1 MSFKVAET
9 HKEVTKG
16 YLKASLEYQYRGKG
30 YKYSDDLL
38 TILESDYKRKVRNLD
53 WLFKGKTRVHL
64 QPTADKVF
72 KSIKDQQPTADLIAL
87 ATGFGYEVS
96 AEEFVAG
103 YIIIDKQ
110 RVRLAKS
117 LEYIFS
123 DKNLSNIGALP
134 IEIGSRYTKHT
145 IRGLSPNKYR
155 PETLPST
162 SKNGFFA
169 VGDGY
174 VNNQGLIVNVHRNTE
189 VAMDWTNTSSISIDK
204 IMASMNSTEVILSI
218 DINDYITCSE
228 GSFSS
233 CMSEK
238 SGSSRHLGWMMHFR
252 SDFSVM
258 TFTHKKGD
266 EFYKTG
272 RSWTFLKLTEDG
284 LPFARPFY
292 KLSRVYGEL
301 NQAHVSMVD
310 NFIQEGIESAFH
322 LGKPTK
328 HTSREKTRYGD
339 IKYIASPNMQNTTS
353 NAQGTGY
360 FDWPS
365 DDTSSLERLPI
376 WEYKGEYPV
385 VPFDSNNYKRGPVC
399 LLNFPDA
406 LDITG
411 EPTNE
416 PRFNNTPEHHYQAF
430 FGWNERVKQFVTC
443 KASGKRMLLRD
454 TIEIAPGEYLS
465 KDIAISIIAGKP
477 LTFEETPEEVPVAP
491 AELISLDSVDVC
503 DF

>member
-9 HKEVTKG
+9 HNEVTKP
-16 YLKASLEYQYRGKG
+16 YLNASLEHQYRGKG
-30 YKYSDDLL
+30 YKYSEDLL

-53 WLFKGKTRVHL
+53 WLFKGKTRVRL
-64 QPTADKVF
+64 QPTADRVF
-72 KSIKDQQPTADLIAL
+72 KSIKDEQSASDLIAL
-87 ATGFGYEVS
+87 ATSFGYEVT
-96 AEEFVAG
+96 AENFVAG

-110 RVRLAKS
+110 KIRLAKS

-123 DKNLSNIGALP
+123 EKNLSNVSVLP
-134 IEIGSRYTKHT
+134 TEIMKRYIKQG
-145 IRGLSPNKYR
+145 IRTTPPNKYK
-155 PETLPST
+155 PEVVPTI
-162 SKNGFFA
+162 SKNNFFA

-174 VNNQGLIVNVHRNTE
+174 SNSQGLVVNIHRTTD
-189 VAMDWTNTSSISIDK
+189 VAMSWSNTGAISIDK
-204 IMASMNSTEVILSI
+204 IMASMNSTEVVLSI

-272 RSWTFLKLTEDG
+272 RSWTFVKLTEDG

-310 NFIQEGIESAFH
+310 TYIQESIESTFH

-328 HTSREKTRYGD
+328 HTSRDKTRYGD
-339 IKYIASPNMQNTTS
+339 IRYIASPNMQNTS
-353 NAQGTGY
+353 GSAQGTGY

-365 DDTSSLERLPI
+365 DNSSLERLPI

-385 VPFDSNNYKRGPVC
+385 VPFDSNNYKRGPIC
-399 LLNFPDA
+399 LFNFPDA
-406 LDITG
+406 LDING

-416 PRFNNTPEHHYQAF
+416 ARFNNNPEHHYQAF

-454 TIEIAPGEYLS
+454 TIEIAKGEYLS

-477 LTFEETPEEVPVAP
+477 QEVVEAVEEVPEAP
-491 AELISLDSVDVC
+491 AELMSLDGVDVC

>member
-9 HKEVTKG
+9 HKEVTKS

-30 YKYSDDLL
+30 YEYSDDLL

-53 WLFKGKTRVHL
+53 WLFQGKTRVRL
-64 QPTADKVF
+64 QPTAERVF
-72 KSIKDQQPTADLIAL
+72 KSIKDEQSASDLIAL
-87 ATGFGYEVS
+87 ATGFGYEVT
-96 AEEFVAG
+96 AEDFVAG
-103 YIIIDKQ
+103 YITIDKQ

-123 DKNLSNIGALP
+123 EKNLDNVSVLP
-134 IEIGSRYTKHT
+134 ANVMKRYTRQGISPT
-145 IRGLSPNKYR
+145 PPNKYK
-155 PETLPST
+155 PEKLLTT
-162 SKNGFFA
+162 SKDNLFV
-169 VGDGY
+169 VGDGF
-174 VNNQGLIVNVHRNTE
+174 VNTQGLRVNVHRNTDIT
-189 VAMDWTNTSSISIDK
+189 MSWNNTSNISIDK
-204 IMASMNSTEVILSI
+204 IMASMNSTEVVLSI

-272 RSWTFLKLTEDG
+272 RSWTFVKLTEDG

-310 NFIQEGIESAFH
+310 NFIQESVENTFH
-322 LGKPTK
+322 LGAPTR
-328 HTSREKTRYGD
+328 HTSKDKTRYGD
-339 IKYIASPNMQNTTS
+339 IKYIASPNMQNTAG

-365 DDTSSLERLPI
+365 DNTSSLERLPI
-376 WEYKGEYPV
+376 WEYKGKYPV
-385 VPFDSNNYKRGPVC
+385 VPFDSNNYKRGPIC

-406 LDITG
+406 LDING

-416 PRFNNTPEHHYQAF
+416 ARFNNNPEHHYQAF

-454 TIEIAPGEYLS
+454 TIEIAKGEYLS

-477 LTFEETPEEVPVAP
+477 LEITEATEEVAETP
-491 AELISLDSVDVC
+491 AETMSLDSVDVS